1 MKAQYKQTDMSS
13 AYPPP
18 LQVHDMRRDNPPRDG
33 CAGYR
38 DQYTGEFDCEYQA
51 PFSCEECMYCEYRKT
66 GGKNPQAKK
75 WYKDEI

>member
-1 MKAQYKQTDMSS
+1 MS
-13 AYPPP
+13 
-18 LQVHDMRRDNPPRDG
+18 RDDPPRDG
-33 CAGYR
+33 CAGYK
-38 DQYTGEFDCEYQA
+38 DPYTGEFDCEYQA